1 MTRKRPPGYELLDN
15 ERHHYVQQAA
25 RWRPSGEGPRIN
37 VTTCQKTRVYRTEL
51 EGGGGVR
58 GLFAKKSAVYHLSVL
73 VSFDIKYFHDKPGPL
88 HSACD
93 AKSYSFTEH
102 GSQRG
107 SLISSFGQ
115 IKFLP

>member
-1 MTRKRPPGYELLDN
+1 MNAIIMSSRPRAGDRQVKDRALTSLHVKRRESTGLN
-15 ERHHYVQQAA
+15 
-25 RWRPSGEGPRIN
+25 WR
-37 VTTCQKTRVYRTEL
+37 
-51 EGGGGVR
+51 GGGGVR

-88 HSACD
+88 HSAYDC
-93 AKSYSFTEH
+93 KSYSFTEH